1 MIEPVASVHDRK
13 EPSRQPRASAHGKKV
28 SNKKENKKPAK
39 KAGRPKMSQSP
50 TITISDPSLLDSP
63 STNDNVDP
71 RIAERAY
78 ELWQH
83 RGGHHGQDLE
93 DWLAAEREVLSE
105 EECCS

>member
-1 MIEPVASVHDRK
+1 MRESV
-13 EPSRQPRASAHGKKV
+13 ASAHDQKEPKRQAPVGRQDKMV
-28 SNKKENKKPAK
+28 LNKKENNKSTK
-39 KAGRPKMSQSP
+39 KAGRPKMPKAPSM
-50 TITISDPSLLDSP
+50 TISDPVWRDNL
-63 STNDNVDP
+63 STNDTVDP

-105 EECCS
+105 EECSS